1 MVAMTLLGR
10 LKAWWELRGR
20 AYWTAVGVIPR
31 WQLLAVYLLISVVFV
46 VGLNRYGSV
55 ASRADAAAHSA
66 KILASR
72 VDAESKAR
80 VKESCRISEVRY
92 QDAVTQLGG
101 TYAYLTFLSPDERKS
116 TLNQF
121 ILKAVPK
128 QESDLKNLAPAKFC
142 HAKLP
147 PTPKRPSSLE
157 PADFTP

>member
-1 MVAMTLLGR
+1 MRLLKTLR
-10 LKAWWELRGR
+10 RWWADRGR
-20 AYWTAVGVIPR
+20 AYWMAVGVIPR

-55 ASRADAAAHSA
+55 ASRADDAAHGA
-66 KILASR
+66 KVLASR
-72 VDAESKAR
+72 VDMESKAR
-80 VKESCRISEVRY
+80 VKESCRISESRY
-92 QDAVTQLGG
+92 QDAVTQLGS
-101 TYAYLTFLSPDERKS
+101 TYAYLTFLSPEERKS

-121 ILKAVPK
+121 ILKALPK
-128 QESDLKNLAPAKFC
+128 QESDLKNLVPAKFC